1 MGCAKAE
8 EERRKEEENE
18 NEGWQA
24 RDFIRP
30 FKRE

>member
-18 NEGWQA
+18 NEEGLA
-24 RDFIRP
+24 GEGFYLAV
-30 FKRE
+30 

>member
-18 NEGWQA
+18 NEEGLA
-24 RDFIRP
+24 GESFYP
-30 FKRE
+30 AV